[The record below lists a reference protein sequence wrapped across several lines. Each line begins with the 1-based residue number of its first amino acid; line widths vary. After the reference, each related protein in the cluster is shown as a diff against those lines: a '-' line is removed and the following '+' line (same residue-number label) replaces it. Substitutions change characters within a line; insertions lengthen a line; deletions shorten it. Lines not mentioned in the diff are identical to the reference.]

1 MIASFVHQLK
11 FAVTAVACCA
21 ALAPVAHAQDS
32 YPSRPT
38 RLVVGFSP
46 GGPVDVGARLL
57 GEHLSRTMGTTFLVE
72 NRVGA
77 NAMIAAE
84 SVKRAAPDGYTVF
97 VSSSSAI
104 TLSPVLHKN
113 TIRYNPEEDFAPVA
127 TIMEMPLILVVNNN
141 DPKMKSVRTLQDLVE
156 LAKKNPGQITYG
168 SAGPGNITQIAFEVL
183 SSRAGI
189 QMVHIPYKGTASA
202 QSAILANE
210 VNMVFDSLSVMAHI
224 KSGAVRPLAISSNR
238 RLAELPDVPTVQEAG
253 YGVGHRGSVFARRD
267 PLGNRGRDVAGE
279 VVQQGCRVVVDGE
292 HGAMLRAHEGF
303 IHRVIQELT
312 QQVVIAGDI
321 EQAAWLLV
329 HAQLRPGPDF
339 EDLFQRARAAGQG
352 DETVGLLRH
361 QRLALVHRLHH

>member
-1 MIASFVHQLK
+1 MRPRADRPWRRAARAIGLLSRRTPVIASFVHQLK

-253 YGVGHRGSVFARRD
+253 YGDFNVASWVGLFVPKATPQAVIERLNKEVDGALKDKELAAKLTVQGPVLAMSPEEFQQRIRKESAELV
-267 PLGNRGRDVAGE
+267 E
-279 VVQQGCRVVVDGE
+279 VVE
-292 HGAMLRAHEGF
+292 KAN
-303 IHRVIQELT
+303 ISIN
-312 QQVVIAGDI
+312 
-321 EQAAWLLV
+321 
-329 HAQLRPGPDF
+329 
-339 EDLFQRARAAGQG
+339 
-352 DETVGLLRH
+352 
-361 QRLALVHRLHH
+361 